1 MSFRL
6 HRLQMLCALYL
17 VLVSS
22 ILSAQSTD
30 IEVSAWVDPASEI
43 VVSQQLILNI
53 EIATS
58 TYFLGGTRLPQLEIP
73 DAIVLRRESF
83 AVNSTKRKDGQ
94 TWAVQLWSMALYPQ
108 RAGRFEIPMIKLEA
122 TISGADGQ
130 PTQVSGTSEA
140 FEFDVVVAADAPM
153 NKPWLATTKFS
164 VEETFD
170 RDFAN
175 LELGDAITRTIN
187 FRAEDLAAMM
197 LPEVRFNAVE
207 DGLAIYPV
215 PPVLDD
221 KVNRGE
227 YLAQRT
233 ENITYVVE
241 KPGRFTLP
249 AQSYYWFDLA
259 SRSFKVEELPE
270 YTITTTLSL
279 SYYVRSVAAGVWGF
293 IAQRELFDWILLSVI
308 LFGFY
313 SARGSFIGLV
323 RSYQQSKANRK
334 ALRVLESR
342 FVVEC
347 RAENFASA
355 VKLLYLWF
363 DLATQSSLANVNS
376 PDFQRS
382 STISRHSS
390 GRELADRYGVVRDF
404 IESHKMGENASS
416 AVSVSEVFESL
427 MAEAFNKTGH
437 RSSSSDNAT
446 FKRFIDELGML
457 QASERG
463 SLLKLKPINLKL
475 N

>member
-17 VLVSS
+17 VLVSG

-30 IEVSAWVDPASEI
+30 IEVSAWVDPAAEI

-58 TYFLGGTRLPQLEIP
+58 SYFLGGTRLPQLEIP

-94 TWAVQLWSMALYPQ
+94 TWAVQLWSMTVYPQ
-108 RAGRFEIPMIKLEA
+108 RAGRFEIPAIKVDA

-130 PTQVSGTSEA
+130 PTQVSATSEA
-140 FEFDVVVAADAPM
+140 FEFDVIVAADAPM
-153 NKPWLATTKFS
+153 NKPWLATTKFD

-175 LELGDAITRTIN
+175 LELGDSITRTIT

-197 LPEVRFNAVE
+197 LPEVRFSPVE
-207 DGLAIYPV
+207 DGLAIYPA

-221 KVNRGE
+221 KVNRGD

-233 ENITYVVE
+233 EMITYVVE

-259 SRSFKVEELPE
+259 SRSYKVEELPE
-270 YTITTTLSL
+270 HVITTTLSL
-279 SYYVRSVAAGVWGF
+279 SYYVRSVVAAVWGF
-293 IAQRELFDWILLSVI
+293 IAQRELFDWILLSVV

-313 SARGSFIGLV
+313 SARGRFKGLV
-323 RSYQQSKANRK
+323 RSYRQSKANRK

-342 FVVEC
+342 FVAEC
-347 RAENFASA
+347 RAENFAGA
-355 VKLLYLWF
+355 VKVLYLWF
-363 DLATQSSLANVNS
+363 DLTSQSSLANVNS
-376 PDFQRS
+376 PDS
-382 STISRHSS
+382 MKLSTNGRYLS
-390 GRELADRYGVVRDF
+390 GRELADSRGVVRDF
-404 IESHKMGENASS
+404 IESHKMGENAPS
-416 AVSVSEVFESL
+416 AVSLSQVFESL
-427 MAEAFNKTGH
+427 MAEAFNKTRH

-446 FKRFIDELGML
+446 FKRFIKELAKL
-457 QASERG
+457 QSSERG
-463 SLLKLKPINLKL
+463 SLLKLTPINLKL